1 MSKYECLIFPI
12 KPAPSS
18 VFPISVNGNSILPG
32 SRPKNLSVILN
43 ISFSFTPHVQSVSKS
58 SFKIYLLL
66 TTSTATNL
74 VQAIVTPPQD
84 CCNHLLLT
92 EAGAHATLLV
102 VHSQPSSPGNP
113 LKTINQDILFFCSE
127 PFNGLPISFR
137 VEAKIFQMACRT
149 LQGLS
154 PTSTPCLSNF
164 MSYSSSHVSPCSSHT
179 GSLLYPLS
187 LWFFALAASSA
198 WGALLRISVWL
209 APHHL
214 QVFAQ

>member
-1 MSKYECLIFPI
+1 MSKRNVKPYMSKYEGLIFPI

-18 VFPISVNGNSILPG
+18 VFPISVNGNSVLPG

-43 ISFSFTPHVQSVSKS
+43 TTFSFTPHVQSVSKS

-92 EAGAHATLLV
+92 EAGGPAAVLG
-102 VHSQPSSPGNP
+102 VHSQPGSPRNP
-113 LKTINQDILFFCSE
+113 LKTINQGILLFCSE

-137 VEAKIFQMACRT
+137 VEARILKAACRT
-149 LQGLS
+149 LPGLN
-154 PTSTPCLSNF
+154 PTSTPCLSNLV
-164 MSYSSSHVSPCSSHT
+164 SYDSSHVSPCSSHT
-179 GSLLYPLS
+179 GSLLYPS
-187 LWFFALAASSA
+187 C
-198 WGALLRISVWL
+198 
-209 APHHL
+209 
-214 QVFAQ
+214 